1 MTDYTPYTKLG
12 VTEDASFEEIKD
24 ARDRLIVELDGDTS
38 AQELIE
44 SAYDAIL
51 MDRLRARQEGKIK
64 VPDRIRFPEK
74 NINTSPTLP
83 QPVASSNK
91 PKWLS
96 NLRDDPSRR
105 DLLIYSGVFGSV
117 FILSVLL
124 PSSSSIW
131 MALALLASIYFL
143 RRKENRF
150 WRSLLLAI
158 SGLVIGVF
166 SGYGILAAI
175 GANSLSAI
183 VTGQIFTG
191 IILLVMWLV
200 TALLR

>member
-74 NINTSPTLP
+74 NITTSPTLSQPISP
-83 QPVASSNK
+83 QNK
-91 PKWLS
+91 LRWA
-96 NLRDDPSRR
+96 NLKDNPSRR

-131 MALALLASIYFL
+131 MALALLSSIYFL

-166 SGYGILAAI
+166 SSYGILLAI
-175 GANSLSAI
+175 GSTALSAALI
-183 VTGQIFTG
+183 SQISTG
-191 IILLVMWLV
+191 IILFVMWLV
-200 TALLR
+200 TTLLR

>member
-1 MTDYTPYTKLG
+1 MTDFTPYTKLG
-12 VTEDASFEEIKD
+12 VTVDASFEEIKD
-24 ARDRLIVELDGDTS
+24 ARDRLLVELDGDTA

-51 MDRLRARQEGKIK
+51 MDRLRARQEGKIT

-74 NINTSPTLP
+74 NITTSPTLS
-83 QPVASSNK
+83 QPVVSPSK
-91 PKWLS
+91 LRWS
-96 NLRDDPSRR
+96 NLKDNPSRR

-117 FILSVLL
+117 FILSILL
-124 PSSSSIW
+124 PSSASIW

-158 SGLVIGVF
+158 SGFVLGVF
-166 SGYGILAAI
+166 GSYGILAAI
-175 GANSLSAI
+175 GTTSFSF
-183 VTGQIFTG
+183 VVVGQISTG
-191 IILLVMWLV
+191 IILFVMWLV
-200 TALLR
+200 TTLLR